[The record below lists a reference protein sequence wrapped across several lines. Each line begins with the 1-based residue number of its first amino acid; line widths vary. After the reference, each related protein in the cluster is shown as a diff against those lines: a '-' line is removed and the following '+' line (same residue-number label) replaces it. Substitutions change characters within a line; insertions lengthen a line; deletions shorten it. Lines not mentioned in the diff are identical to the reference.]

1 MADKAD
7 KSVAKSVV
15 VEGISKSF
23 GSVHALREISFE
35 VGHGEVVGLLGPN
48 GAGKTTTV
56 DILST
61 LTRPDRGRAVVAGH
75 DVVTNPAGVR
85 RSITLT
91 GQQVA
96 VDEMLTGYENL
107 VMFGQLQGLGK
118 SAARTRATE
127 LIEEFDL
134 VDAANRRVG
143 TYSGGMRRRIDIGC
157 GLVVRPEV
165 VFLDEP
171 TTGLDPRSRKSIW
184 DLVMRFKEAG
194 IATLLTTQY
203 LEEADELSDRI
214 IVLDHG
220 TVIAEGT
227 ADQLKERTGG
237 NYCEI
242 VPRNVKDLPAMADV
256 LSALL
261 PNKNRATLTVSS
273 DRIAMPAPNGAR
285 TLVEAVWHLDAAKIE
300 LVDVA
305 LRRPSLDEV
314 FLSLTKDSAEPSV
327 RNHAPTDVMS

>member
-1 MADKAD
+1 MPESG
-7 KSVAKSVV
+7 KSVIVD
-15 VEGISKSF
+15 GIGKSF
-23 GSVHALREISFE
+23 GSVHALRDISFD

-48 GAGKTTTV
+48 GAGKTTMV

-75 DVVTNPAGVR
+75 DVVGDPAGVR

-96 VDEMLTGYENL
+96 VDEMLTGHENL
-107 VMFGQLQGLGK
+107 VMFGRLQGLSK

-127 LIEEFDL
+127 LIREFDL

-157 GLVVRPEV
+157 GLVVRPDV

-171 TTGLDPRSRKSIW
+171 TTGLDPRSRQSIW
-184 DLVMRFKEAG
+184 DLVARFKTAG

-203 LEEADELSDRI
+203 LEEADALSDRI
-214 IVLDHG
+214 IVIDHG
-220 TVIAEGT
+220 TIIAEGT
-227 ADQLKERTGG
+227 ADELKERTGAS
-237 NYCEI
+237 YCEI
-242 VPRNVKDLPAMADV
+242 VPRDLSDLPAMAEV
-256 LSALL
+256 LAELL
-261 PNKNRATLTVSS
+261 PTKNRAALTVGS
-273 DRIAMPAPNGAR
+273 DRIAMPAPSGAT
-285 TLVEAVWHLDAAKIE
+285 TLIEAVWRLEAAKIE

-314 FLSLTKDSAEPSV
+314 FLSLTDDSAEPAPRDHS
-327 RNHAPTDVMS
+327 PTDVMT